1 MTLEIKRVLPAVVL
15 VALVLPVAASAHA
28 NLVRTVPASGAVVAH
43 EPAAVKVV
51 FDDTVRVGPGIDAVR
66 NGGRSAL
73 GGSPSATGDTLTIP
87 LRAHLWDGDYSVR
100 WSIISDDGHLE
111 SGVLAFAIGA
121 GQTRPTAVLQAEA
134 TGPAAGTT
142 FARSLFLAGVLAAVG
157 IALYVLLVLRRTEK
171 RVAVVLGTAAV
182 LAVVGAGVEAHRV
195 GLATRYG
202 ETMGAGFAVACV
214 VALGAIVALRP
225 ALWLALAL
233 AVVPSLSGHALD
245 PGLPLVN
252 VVADVLHV
260 LAASAWVGV
269 LVGLVVVPGG
279 DRRRAGVLAAGG
291 VVLLAITGAV
301 RAGFE
306 LTAVSQLWDTS
317 YGQAVLVKTG
327 VALGALALGWLLRSR
342 VRRRAAVELA
352 LVAGLVVAVA
362 VLVQLRPGR
371 NYVTVAAAP
380 SAPGANSDPP
390 PPPRDAIVLA
400 REVGPLAVAVE
411 AEPPHRLTAIVISP
425 AGGGL
430 NGLHVRFLPLGAAAS
445 PCGSGCYTA
454 AIPAAGRVRVAIAGS
469 GSPKVAT
476 FTVPRHAP
484 SATATV
490 ARLRRAFRALTG
502 VTYEER
508 FASSPTEV
516 IVARWRLESPDRLAY
531 SVQGAEAAIV
541 VGTRRWDRGSPA
553 GRWQRSTQ
561 DPRLPEPTTLWEHAT
576 NAHVLAV
583 HGSIETV
590 SFFDPTIGAFFTATF
605 DRRTLRPRVVR
616 MTAAAHFMTDRY
628 IGFSSARTIRPP
640 R

>member
-1 MTLEIKRVLPAVVL
+1 MTLDMKRVLPVVAL
-15 VALVLPVAASAHA
+15 VALALPAAASAHA
-28 NLVRTVPASGAVVAH
+28 NLVRTAPASGAVVAR

-51 FDDTVRVGPGIDAVR
+51 FDDVVRVGPGIEAVR
-66 NGGRSAL
+66 NGGRSVL
-73 GGSPSATGDTLTIP
+73 GGTPSAAGDVLTIP
-87 LRAHLWDGDYSVR
+87 LRPHLPDGDYSVR

-111 SGVLAFAIGA
+111 SSVFAFAIGA
-121 GQTRPTAVLQAEA
+121 GQAPPTAALQAEA

-142 FARSLFLAGVLAAVG
+142 FARWLFLAGVLAAVG

-171 RVAVVLGTAAV
+171 RVAIVLGTAAV
-182 LAVVGAGVEAHRV
+182 FVLVGAGVEAHRV

-202 ETMGAGFAVACV
+202 ATMAVGCAVAGL
-214 VALGAIVALRP
+214 VAVGAIVALRP

-252 VVADVLHV
+252 VAVDVLHV
-260 LAASAWVGV
+260 LAASVWVGV
-269 LVGLVVVPGG
+269 LVGLVVVPG
-279 DRRRAGVLAAGG
+279 DRRRAGLLAACGVG
-291 VVLLAITGAV
+291 VVGVTGAV

-306 LTAVSQLWDTS
+306 LTAASQLWDTS
-317 YGQAVLVKTG
+317 YGQAILVKTG

-371 NYVTVAAAP
+371 NYVAVSSP
-380 SAPGANSDPP
+380 QSANEASPDPP
-390 PPPRDAIVLA
+390 RPPADAIVLA

-411 AEPPHRLTAIVISP
+411 AEPQRLTAIVISP

-430 NGLHVRFLPLGAAAS
+430 SGLQVRFLPRGTTAS

-454 AIPAAGRVRVAIAGS
+454 AIPAAGRVRVAIAGF
-469 GSPKVAT
+469 GPPKVAT
-476 FTVPRHAP
+476 FTLPRHAP
-484 SATATV
+484 VATATV
-490 ARLRRAFRALTG
+490 ARLRHAFRAMPG

-508 FASSPTEV
+508 FASGPTEV

-541 VGTRRWDRGSPA
+541 IGTRRWDRNSPD

-561 DPRLPEPTTLWEHAT
+561 DPTPEPTTLWEHAT
-576 NAHVLAV
+576 NARVLAV

-590 SFFDPTIGAFFTATF
+590 SFFDPTLGAFFTATF
-605 DRRTLRPRVVR
+605 DRRTLRPRVVQ

-628 IGFSSARTIRPP
+628 LGFNSARTIRPP